1 MKKTDIDVKELISAM
16 EELEKER
23 GISKEYLLESLEA
36 ALVSAYKRDFE
47 ADDNVKVTIDQK
59 TGEIHIYSI
68 KTVVKEYPD
77 PILEISQEDAKKV
90 NKKAKLG
97 DTVEVEI
104 KPKNFGRIAA
114 QTAKQVVVQKIRE
127 AERTIVFNQYN
138 DKKGEIV
145 TGIVQ
150 KVDDKLVVLD
160 LGKLEGVMPK
170 KEQIATEEYS
180 VNDKIRAYVLS
191 VEKGAKGAPQVIVS
205 RSHPDFVRKLF
216 EFEIPEIYEGL
227 IEIKSVSR
235 DAGSRSKVAVYSK
248 DPNIDPVGSCV
259 GQKGV
264 RIQNIINELHGEKID
279 VIEWSEDPAQFIAAA
294 LLPAQVLAVD
304 VKEEEKFAQII
315 VPDDQLSL
323 AIGKS
328 GQNARLAAK
337 LTNWKIDIKSE
348 SQFREMLMA
357 AQNEGE
363 DYDADAE
370 EIEDVED
377 VEPEENED
385 EE

>member
-259 GQKGV
+259 GPRGT
-264 RIQNIINELHGEKID
+264 RIQNVLNELKEEKVD
-279 VIEWSEDPAQFIAAA
+279 VVEWSEDPVQYIASA
-294 LLPAQVLAVD
+294 LSPATVLAVD
-304 VKEEEKFAQII
+304 IDEENMASKVV
-315 VPDDQLSL
+315 VPDNQLSL
-323 AIGKS
+323 AIGKD
-328 GQNARLAAK
+328 GQNARLSAK
-337 LTNWKIDIKSE
+337 LTGWKIDIKSE
-348 SQFREMLMA
+348 SQIK
-357 AQNEGE
+357 QGE
-363 DYDADAE
+363 
-370 EIEDVED
+370 
-377 VEPEENED
+377 
-385 EE
+385 